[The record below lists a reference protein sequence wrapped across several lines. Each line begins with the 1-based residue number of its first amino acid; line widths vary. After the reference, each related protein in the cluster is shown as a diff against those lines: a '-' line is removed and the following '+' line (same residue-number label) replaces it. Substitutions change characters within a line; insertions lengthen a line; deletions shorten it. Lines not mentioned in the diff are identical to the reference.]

1 MLIVINNDDDDDTI
15 QNCFMNFTV
24 SNPDQC
30 YDNSN
35 IFSFSWTGGC
45 KVIELEYGTNPF
57 FHIKVSLTHPPNDK
71 PDVLPLWELDDG
83 IIEGALLSRY
93 PEDSNVIVRKEPEED
108 DKDSWRYTLIFVDDV
123 EEDEN

>member
-1 MLIVINNDDDDDTI
+1 
-15 QNCFMNFTV
+15 
-24 SNPDQC
+24 
-30 YDNSN
+30 
-35 IFSFSWTGGC
+35 
-45 KVIELEYGTNPF
+45 
-57 FHIKVSLTHPPNDK
+57 
-71 PDVLPLWELDDG
+71 LWELDDG